1 VNAASDRLGDITMW
15 PAGEVER
22 PTAIRFTDFL
32 LTGDLDRVEAP

>member
-1 VNAASDRLGDITMW
+1 MW